1 MQEPLTKK
9 QQMVYEYLLS
19 ESKKNGYPPSIKD
32 ICGALGLKSTATV
45 HNHLTILESKG
56 YIRKYPTKNRTFEI
70 VDKPGSGKSEDVLPS
85 RPPETAGLFVYHVP
99 HDELRSHGILQGDIV
114 HCRRQFSA
122 DSGQLVVLW
131 ENGGITLRPY
141 EHVDFRSDEVLG
153 VVTEL
158 RRKYHH

>member
-45 HNHLTILESKG
+45 HNHLTVLEGKG

-70 VDKPGSGKSEDVLPS
+70 IDRSDAGQAREDLPNK
-85 RPPETAGLFVYHVP
+85 PPETAGLFVYHVS
-99 HDELRSHGILQGDIV
+99 HDGLRSLGILKGDVV
-114 HCRRQFSA
+114 HCRRQLGA
-122 DSGQLVVLW
+122 DTGQLVVLW
-131 ENGGITLRPY
+131 ENDGITLRPY
-141 EHVDFRSDEVLG
+141 EQVDFRRDEILG

-158 RRKYHH
+158 RRKY